1 MNHTEV
7 NQTIY
12 CLQFSCLERSI
23 SAVYVLLYICAA
35 AVVLLTVCG
44 NLLIIISVCHFKQ
57 LHTPTNMLILSLAVS
72 DFLVGALVIPI
83 SLIWTVE
90 SCWIFNRE
98 FCICFILTSYFL
110 TSTSIYNVALIAVD
124 RYLALSNPFLYT
136 KTVSVSTICIV
147 VLCDWCVLFTY
158 NLGVH
163 YFNRNFKNLV
173 MCPGDCFLVLDEIWS
188 LVDLLFIF
196 VFPCSVI
203 IILYGLV
210 FVLVR
215 KHATAIREL
224 HVHARTQTSKNTLE
238 SMKSERKAAKALGI
252 VVCVFLA
259 CIFPYFIYSLLGKA
273 TEVKVESF
281 QKVLILVYLNSTINP
296 VIYALFYPWF
306 RKCVKLVLTLQI
318 FKRNSSLIK
327 VM

>member
-1 MNHTEV
+1 MNYTEV
-7 NQTIY
+7 NQTDY
-12 CLQFSCLERSI
+12 CLQFACPERSV
-23 SAVYVLLYICAA
+23 SAVYVLLYVSAA
-35 AVVLLTVCG
+35 AVVLLTVFG

-83 SLIWTVE
+83 SLIWTIE
-90 SCWIFNRE
+90 TCWIFSRE
-98 FCICFILTSYFL
+98 FCIYLILTSYFL

-124 RYLALSNPFLYT
+124 RYFALSNPFLYT
-136 KTVSVSTICIV
+136 NKASVNKICFV
-147 VLCDWCVLFTY
+147 VVCDWCVLFFY

-163 YFNRNFKNLV
+163 YFNRNFKSLV

-215 KHATAIREL
+215 KHATAIRDL
-224 HVHARTQTSKNTLE
+224 NVHTKTQTSKNATE
-238 SMKSERKAAKALGI
+238 SMKSERKAAKSLGI
-252 VVCVFLA
+252 VVCGFLA
-259 CIFPYFIYSLLGKA
+259 CLFPYFIYSLLGKA
-273 TEVKVESF
+273 IAVEVESF

-306 RKCVKLVLTLQI
+306 RKCVKLVLTFQI
-318 FKRNSSLIK
+318 FKRNSALIK
-327 VM
+327 VV